1 MAAIDKI
8 YVDNFNNYLLFKKWC
23 KEQPKIKDKYGNE
36 CPISDYLIYY
46 NFCSFNDNM
55 SRPIM
60 SAPYYIDAYLIRNC
74 PFDFIQDELKLNYGY
89 RTQEWIDEAYNAVM
103 NRNDKNKDFYT
114 WLKPDDFKIV
124 DGVVTMPNEPISD
137 YELIKNGEMYITP
150 YTQKKYT
157 VGKHIRCIKH
167 PQIQYNRPFGCEF
180 WWVQVNPPDEL
191 GYMWYHKDYNSW
203 DFCDEFVA
211 TESGSSSTCVK
222 YKTIRAI
229 KRAIRK
235 WKLPI
240 GTTIKCTGRYVCETY
255 IFQVTK

>member
-8 YVDNFNNYLLFKKWC
+8 YVDKFENYLLFKEWC
-23 KEQPKIKDKYGNE
+23 EKQPKIKDKYGSE
-36 CPISDYLIYY
+36 CSISNYLYQYDSFRDNTYNPII
-46 NFCSFNDNM
+46 
-55 SRPIM
+55 

-89 RTQEWIDEAYNAVM
+89 KSQEWIDEAYNAVM
-103 NRNDKNKDFYT
+103 NRNDKNKNFYT

-137 YELIKNGEMYITP
+137 YELIKDGKLYATP
-150 YTQKKYT
+150 YTQKNYI
-157 VGKHIRCIKH
+157 VGKHIKCIKH
-167 PQIQYNRPFGCEF
+167 PSIQYNTPFSWNF
-180 WWVQVNPPDEL
+180 WWVQVDSPEEL
-191 GYMWYHKDYNSW
+191 GYMWYSSKHNSW
-203 DFCDEFVA
+203 YFDDEFVI
-211 TESGSSSTCVK
+211 SGSSSVCLK

-240 GTTIKCTGRYVCETY
+240 GTTIECTGKYVCETY
-255 IFQVTK
+255 VFQVTK